1 MVFRIA
7 SSPYTHNQR
16 QTSRIMLLVLLAAV
30 PGIAAQ
36 LWFFGWGTLVQI
48 LLASV
53 SALLA
58 EALVLKLRKQ
68 SVAATLKDNSA
79 LLTGLLLAVSIPP
92 LAPWWMV
99 VLGTVF
105 AVIIAKQLYGGLGQN
120 PFNPAMIGYVV
131 LLISFPVQMT
141 SWLPPHEIA
150 VNIPGFIDAIQ
161 VIFSGHTASGG
172 DMNTLRLGID
182 GISQA
187 TPLDTFKTS
196 VRAGHSVEQI
206 MQYPIYS
213 GILAGAGWQWV
224 NLAWLA
230 GGLWLLWQK
239 AIRWHI
245 PLSFLVT
252 LALCATLGWLFSP
265 ETLAAPQIHLLSG
278 ATMLGAFFILTDPV
292 TASTTNRGRLIFGAL
307 AGLLVWLI
315 RSFGGYP
322 DGVAFAVL
330 LANITVP
337 LIDYYTRPRVYGH
350 RKGYTMLKTI
360 RKHGIT
366 LALFAA
372 GSTGLTAAINQ
383 MTKTTIAEQASLQQ
397 KALFDQVLPAER
409 YNNALAQSCYLVTAP
424 ELGKGEHRVYIAKQD
439 DKPVAA
445 VLEATAPDGYS
456 GAIQLLVGADF
467 NGTVL
472 GTRVT
477 EHHET
482 PGLGDKIE
490 LRLSDWITHFA
501 GKKISGADDAHW
513 AVKKDGGDFD
523 QFTGATITPRAVV
536 NAVKRAGLYAQ
547 TLPAQLSQLPACG
560 E

>member
-16 QTSRIMLLVLLAAV
+16 QTSRIMMLVLIAALL
-30 PGIAAQ
+30 GIATQ
-36 LWFFGWGTLVQI
+36 LWFFGWGTLFQI
-48 LLASV
+48 ILAAV
-53 SALLA
+53 SALAA
-58 EALVLKLRKQ
+58 EAAVLQLRKQ
-68 SVAATLKDNSA
+68 PIAATLKDNSA

-141 SWLPPHEIA
+141 SWLPPHDIA
-150 VNIPGFIDAIQ
+150 ATAPGLLDALQ
-161 VIFSGHTASGG
+161 VIFTGHTASGG
-172 DMNTLRLGID
+172 DMNTLRMGID

-196 VRAGHSVEQI
+196 LHAGHAVEQI

-213 GILAGAGWQWV
+213 GMLAGAGWQWV
-224 NLAWLA
+224 NIAWLI
-230 GGLWLLWQK
+230 GGVWLLWQK

-245 PLSFLVT
+245 PVSFLVT
-252 LALCATLGWLFSP
+252 LAVCSTLGWAFAGDSLASP
-265 ETLAAPQIHLLSG
+265 QLHLLSG

-350 RKGYTMLKTI
+350 R
-360 RKHGIT
+360 
-366 LALFAA
+366 
-372 GSTGLTAAINQ
+372 
-383 MTKTTIAEQASLQQ
+383 
-397 KALFDQVLPAER
+397 
-409 YNNALAQSCYLVTAP
+409 
-424 ELGKGEHRVYIAKQD
+424 
-439 DKPVAA
+439 
-445 VLEATAPDGYS
+445 
-456 GAIQLLVGADF
+456 
-467 NGTVL
+467 
-472 GTRVT
+472 
-477 EHHET
+477 
-482 PGLGDKIE
+482 
-490 LRLSDWITHFA
+490 
-501 GKKISGADDAHW
+501 
-513 AVKKDGGDFD
+513 
-523 QFTGATITPRAVV
+523 
-536 NAVKRAGLYAQ
+536 
-547 TLPAQLSQLPACG
+547 
-560 E
+560 

>member
-1 MVFRIA
+1 MFKKMV
-7 SSPYTHNQR
+7 SSPHTHSGKL
-16 QTSRIMLLVLLAAV
+16 TARIMLWV
-30 PGIAAQ
+30 IAAMLPALLTQ
-36 LWFFGWGTLVQI
+36 IYYFGMGVLVQ
-48 LLASV
+48 
-53 SALLA
+53 SALA
-58 EALVLKLRKQ
+58 ISFALVLEFIVTKLRNKPNLVYISDF
-68 SVAATLKDNSA
+68 SVVLTA
-79 LLTGLLLAVSIPP
+79 LILAMAIPP
-92 LAPWWMV
+92 YAPYWV
-99 VLGTVF
+99 ILIGTLS
-105 AVIIAKQLYGGLGQN
+105 AVILGKHVYGGLGQN

-230 GGLWLLWQK
+230 GGVWLLWQK

-252 LALCATLGWLFSP
+252 LALCAMLGWLFSP

-350 RKGYTMLKTI
+350 RKG
-360 RKHGIT
+360 
-366 LALFAA
+366 
-372 GSTGLTAAINQ
+372 
-383 MTKTTIAEQASLQQ
+383 
-397 KALFDQVLPAER
+397 
-409 YNNALAQSCYLVTAP
+409 
-424 ELGKGEHRVYIAKQD
+424 
-439 DKPVAA
+439 
-445 VLEATAPDGYS
+445 
-456 GAIQLLVGADF
+456 
-467 NGTVL
+467 
-472 GTRVT
+472 
-477 EHHET
+477 
-482 PGLGDKIE
+482 
-490 LRLSDWITHFA
+490 
-501 GKKISGADDAHW
+501 
-513 AVKKDGGDFD
+513 
-523 QFTGATITPRAVV
+523 
-536 NAVKRAGLYAQ
+536 
-547 TLPAQLSQLPACG
+547 
-560 E
+560 

>member
-16 QTSRIMLLVLLAAV
+16 QTSRIMMLVLIAAL
-30 PGIAAQ
+30 PGIATQ
-36 LWFFGWGTLVQI
+36 LWFFGWGTLFQI
-48 LLASV
+48 ILAAV
-53 SALLA
+53 SALAA
-58 EALVLKLRKQ
+58 EAAVLQLRKQ
-68 SVAATLKDNSA
+68 PIDAILKDNSA

-141 SWLPPHEIA
+141 SWLPPHDIA
-150 VNIPGFIDAIQ
+150 ATAPGLLDALQ
-161 VIFSGHTASGG
+161 VIFTGHTASGG
-172 DMNTLRLGID
+172 DMNTLRMGID

-196 VRAGHSVEQI
+196 LHAGHAVEQI

-213 GILAGAGWQWV
+213 GMLAGAGWQWV
-224 NLAWLA
+224 NIAWLI
-230 GGLWLLWQK
+230 GGVWLLWQK

-245 PLSFLVT
+245 PVSFLVT
-252 LALCATLGWLFSP
+252 LAVCSTLGWAFAGDSLASP
-265 ETLAAPQIHLLSG
+265 QLHLLSG

-350 RKGYTMLKTI
+350 R
-360 RKHGIT
+360 
-366 LALFAA
+366 
-372 GSTGLTAAINQ
+372 
-383 MTKTTIAEQASLQQ
+383 
-397 KALFDQVLPAER
+397 
-409 YNNALAQSCYLVTAP
+409 
-424 ELGKGEHRVYIAKQD
+424 
-439 DKPVAA
+439 
-445 VLEATAPDGYS
+445 
-456 GAIQLLVGADF
+456 
-467 NGTVL
+467 
-472 GTRVT
+472 
-477 EHHET
+477 
-482 PGLGDKIE
+482 
-490 LRLSDWITHFA
+490 
-501 GKKISGADDAHW
+501 
-513 AVKKDGGDFD
+513 
-523 QFTGATITPRAVV
+523 
-536 NAVKRAGLYAQ
+536 
-547 TLPAQLSQLPACG
+547 
-560 E
+560 

>member
-16 QTSRIMLLVLLAAV
+16 QTSRIMLIVLLAAM

-36 LWFFGWGTLVQI
+36 WWFFGWGTLFQI
-48 LLASV
+48 VLASA

-58 EALVLKLRKQ
+58 EAAVLRLRKQ
-68 SVAATLKDNSA
+68 PVTPVLKDNSA

-99 VLGTVF
+99 ILGTVF

-141 SWLPPHEIA
+141 NWLPPHAIA
-150 VNIPGFIDAIQ
+150 ATTPGFMDALQ
-161 VIFSGHTASGG
+161 VIFTGHTASGS
-172 DMNTLRLGID
+172 DMSALRMGID

-196 VRAGHSVEQI
+196 LHAGHSVEQI
-206 MQYPIYS
+206 MHYPIYS
-213 GILAGAGWQWV
+213 GMFAGVGWQWV

-230 GGLWLLWQK
+230 GGIGLLWQK

-245 PLSFLVT
+245 PVSFLLS
-252 LALCATLGWLFSP
+252 LAICATLGWLFSP
-265 ETLAAPQIHLLSG
+265 ETLASPQMHLFSG

-292 TASTTNRGRLIFGAL
+292 TASTTNRGRLVFGAL

-350 RKGYTMLKTI
+350 RKG
-360 RKHGIT
+360 
-366 LALFAA
+366 
-372 GSTGLTAAINQ
+372 
-383 MTKTTIAEQASLQQ
+383 
-397 KALFDQVLPAER
+397 
-409 YNNALAQSCYLVTAP
+409 
-424 ELGKGEHRVYIAKQD
+424 
-439 DKPVAA
+439 
-445 VLEATAPDGYS
+445 
-456 GAIQLLVGADF
+456 
-467 NGTVL
+467 
-472 GTRVT
+472 
-477 EHHET
+477 
-482 PGLGDKIE
+482 
-490 LRLSDWITHFA
+490 
-501 GKKISGADDAHW
+501 
-513 AVKKDGGDFD
+513 
-523 QFTGATITPRAVV
+523 
-536 NAVKRAGLYAQ
+536 
-547 TLPAQLSQLPACG
+547 
-560 E
+560 

>member
-79 LLTGLLLAVSIPP
+79 FLTGLLLAVSIPP

-213 GILAGAGWQWV
+213 
-224 NLAWLA
+224 
-230 GGLWLLWQK
+230 
-239 AIRWHI
+239 
-245 PLSFLVT
+245 PD
-252 LALCATLGWLFSP
+252 
-265 ETLAAPQIHLLSG
+265 TLAAPQIHLLSG

-350 RKGYTMLKTI
+350 RKG
-360 RKHGIT
+360 
-366 LALFAA
+366 
-372 GSTGLTAAINQ
+372 
-383 MTKTTIAEQASLQQ
+383 
-397 KALFDQVLPAER
+397 
-409 YNNALAQSCYLVTAP
+409 
-424 ELGKGEHRVYIAKQD
+424 
-439 DKPVAA
+439 
-445 VLEATAPDGYS
+445 
-456 GAIQLLVGADF
+456 
-467 NGTVL
+467 
-472 GTRVT
+472 
-477 EHHET
+477 
-482 PGLGDKIE
+482 
-490 LRLSDWITHFA
+490 
-501 GKKISGADDAHW
+501 
-513 AVKKDGGDFD
+513 
-523 QFTGATITPRAVV
+523 
-536 NAVKRAGLYAQ
+536 
-547 TLPAQLSQLPACG
+547 
-560 E
+560 

>member
-30 PGIAAQ
+30 PGIAVQ
-36 LWFFGWGTLVQI
+36 WWFFGWGTLFQI
-48 LLASV
+48 VLACA
-53 SALLA
+53 SAQLA
-58 EALVLKLRKQ
+58 EAAVLRLRKQ
-68 SVAATLKDNSA
+68 SVVTILKDNSA

-99 VLGTVF
+99 ILGTVF

-141 SWLPPHEIA
+141 NWLPPQGIA
-150 VNIPGFIDAIQ
+150 AATPGLLDALQI
-161 VIFSGHTASGG
+161 IFTGHTASGS
-172 DMNTLRLGID
+172 DMYTLRMGID

-196 VRAGHSVEQI
+196 LHAGHSVDQI

-213 GILAGAGWQWV
+213 GIFAGAGWQWV

-230 GGLWLLWQK
+230 GGVFLLQQK

-245 PLSFLVT
+245 PVSFLLSLTV
-252 LALCATLGWLFSP
+252 CATLGWLFAP
-265 ETLAAPQIHLLSG
+265 EALASPQIHLLSG

-292 TASTTNRGRLIFGAL
+292 TASTTNRGRLVFGAL

-350 RKGYTMLKTI
+350 RKG
-360 RKHGIT
+360 
-366 LALFAA
+366 
-372 GSTGLTAAINQ
+372 
-383 MTKTTIAEQASLQQ
+383 
-397 KALFDQVLPAER
+397 
-409 YNNALAQSCYLVTAP
+409 
-424 ELGKGEHRVYIAKQD
+424 
-439 DKPVAA
+439 
-445 VLEATAPDGYS
+445 
-456 GAIQLLVGADF
+456 
-467 NGTVL
+467 
-472 GTRVT
+472 
-477 EHHET
+477 
-482 PGLGDKIE
+482 
-490 LRLSDWITHFA
+490 
-501 GKKISGADDAHW
+501 
-513 AVKKDGGDFD
+513 
-523 QFTGATITPRAVV
+523 
-536 NAVKRAGLYAQ
+536 
-547 TLPAQLSQLPACG
+547 
-560 E
+560 